1 MLIYWLLFAFPALGA
16 LTSVRDDR
24 RARGDV
30 GLAIVFMAAF
40 WLLYNITS
48 TLRFNVGADWFN
60 YSRMVE
66 VIDQETLSFALGYG
80 DMGFTFMI
88 WVFNQIGVG
97 IYGINGLCSVILSTG
112 VIAMARRTP
121 DPWLAIAAATPYLLI
136 VVGLGY
142 IRQGAAI
149 GFILLGINA
158 FTDQR
163 MVRGF
168 VMFGLASMFHVASI
182 VVLPVIGLAV
192 VRRNLLGLIGTAVV
206 GLGVYAYLLTDQRVQ
221 TFQAGYID
229 AEYNSGG
236 AGIRLVMNLLPSAL
250 FLMRR
255 NVLGLDDR
263 ERAIWTNIAVASILC
278 FLAYYLSPS
287 STAVD
292 RVALFFSPI
301 QVFMFGWY
309 LRALK
314 EEGRS
319 GAVLIIVA
327 LSYCALVEFVWLF
340 YATHS
345 SYWVPYRSIFD
356 RVEGV

>member
-1 MLIYWLLFAFPALGA
+1 MLIYWLLFAFPAIGA
-16 LTSVRDDR
+16 LTSVRDER
-24 RARGDV
+24 RAQGDV
-30 GLAIVFMAAF
+30 GLTFFFMIAF
-40 WLLYNITS
+40 WLLYNVLA
-48 TLRFNVGADWFN
+48 TLRFNVGADWYN

-66 VIDQETLSFALGYG
+66 TIRHETLAFALGYG
-80 DMGFTFMI
+80 DVGFTFMI
-88 WVFNQIGVG
+88 WLFNQFGIG
-97 IYGINGLCSVILSTG
+97 IYGINGLCALILSTG

-121 DPWLAIAAATPYLLI
+121 DPWLAIAAAVPYLLI

-149 GFILLGINA
+149 GFILLAINA
-158 FTDQR
+158 FTDR
-163 MVRGF
+163 RIVAALLWFM
-168 VMFGLASMFHVASI
+168 LAMMFHIAAI

-192 VRRNLLGLIGTAVV
+192 MRRNLPGLIGTAVV
-206 GLGVYAYLLTDQRVQ
+206 GLGVYSYLLTDERLES
-221 TFQAGYID
+221 FQAGYID

-236 AGIRLVMNLLPSAL
+236 AAIRLLMNLAPAGL
-250 FLMRR
+250 FLLRR
-255 NVLGLDDR
+255 NVLEIDEG
-263 ERAIWTNIAVASILC
+263 ERAIWTNIAIASILC
-278 FLAYYLSPS
+278 FVAYYLSPS

-314 EEGRS
+314 EQGRA
-319 GAVLIIVA
+319 GAMLVLAA
-327 LSYCALVEFVWLF
+327 LCYCALVQFVWLF

-345 SYWVPYRSIFD
+345 KSWVPYRWIFD

>member
-1 MLIYWLLFAFPALGA
+1 MLIYWLLFAFPAIGA
-16 LTSVRDDR
+16 LVSVRDQH

-30 GLAIVFMAAF
+30 GIAILFMAAF
-40 WLLYNITS
+40 WLLYS
-48 TLRFNVGADWFN
+48 TVSALRFNVGADWYN

-66 VIDQETLSFALGYG
+66 VISNESLSFALGYG

-88 WVFNQIGVG
+88 WLFNQFGIG
-97 IYGINGLCSVILSTG
+97 IYGINGLCSMILVTG
-112 VIAMARRTP
+112 VIATARKTP

-158 FTDQR
+158 FTDRR
-163 MVRGF
+163 MIT
-168 VMFGLASMFHVASI
+168 GLAMFVLATMFHVASI

-192 VRRNLLGLIGTAVV
+192 MRRNFVGLVGTAVV
-206 GLGVYAYLLTDQRVQ
+206 GLGVWAYLLTDQRVQ
-221 TFQAGYID
+221 TFQVGYID
-229 AEYNSGG
+229 TDYNSGG
-236 AGIRLVMNLLPSAL
+236 AGIRLVMNLVPATL
-250 FLMRR
+250 FLLRR
-255 NVLGLDDR
+255 NVLDLEER
-263 ERAIWTNIAVASILC
+263 ERAIWTNIAIASILC

-314 EEGRS
+314 EEGRT
-319 GAVLIIVA
+319 GAILIIGA
-327 LSYCALVEFVWLF
+327 LSYCALVQFVWLF
-340 YATHS
+340 YATHAE
-345 SYWVPYRSIFD
+345 YWVPYRSIFD